1 MQAQPKTI
9 RDILHTGDQ
18 YIIPLFQR
26 FYSWEK
32 THWEKLRMDIW
43 ALMEDGAKPVHF
55 LGPLVCTLP
64 PRLPGNSSAFQLI
77 DGQQRITTLTIL
89 LSAIRDVARSRGLSD
104 FAEEV
109 TEDYLLFKRKQG
121 SDRYKVLPRL
131 GDREVLTAMI
141 EGHDMAAFADS
152 RVYEAWKYFHRHVQH
167 LSRKDTKKQLGKL
180 LDVITARLNL
190 VAVLIDGENPYEI
203 FESLNSTGL
212 PLKESDLIRNFVFM
226 AIPLAKQSEFN
237 EQQWK
242 AFEEM
247 FDATD
252 ADEEVEMT
260 PFYRDYLMRNG
271 RYSKEDA
278 TFVDFKNAHE
288 EAVQQPEA
296 LVVELKRYARLDL
309 MLRRPGSVK
318 DEVLRGV
325 LGQVEG
331 MEITTAYPL
340 LLNLLDRHDRGEL
353 SKDDLCG
360 SLGDL
365 VSFVLRRSICGE
377 STRAYGKW
385 FVEAITMIRSHPRAD
400 LQAYWLARRWPDDTA
415 VRERLPGFELYR
427 RESTKARVILEG
439 LEESFGHRERVDL
452 STLTIEHV
460 MPQTITNNKN
470 GKAWKEML
478 GEEWEQIHDALL
490 HALGNLTLTGYNTEL
505 SNSPFESKQVELAK
519 SHLDLNTY
527 FTSLPKWDA
536 DAIRKRSVVLT
547 ERVLS
552 LWPRPASDVA
562 YAASAE
568 AMPEPEGLTNAA
580 KARLEYW
587 RHLDSRLEERGFA
600 TEWIK
605 PTADSWLTL
614 SLGETGEAEFV
625 LSFNQQLG
633 RIHVSLI
640 LSGKVGEKIA
650 QGLDKDKDAIQQELG
665 CQLTWELN
673 NNGGEIYI
681 TDEGIPIRDQNDWL
695 VQHDWFGDR
704 LEDFQHVLQPRVL
717 ALEKEALKDPDIREA
732 LEQRDLQ
739 TRYWRACASSLTCS
753 PLTLRENDP
762 AKGQTVCRFAPLD
775 DGIRFGIQCYP
786 SNDSLTVYLGV
797 TSSASRNQRRLFKD
811 MHEAQIPEL
820 ETLIGQKLHVKD
832 PYLWV
837 AITADIKAQV
847 DWPRQHQWIKD
858 TGEKF
863 LTVFKPR
870 LAIP

>member
-89 LSAIRDVARSRGLSD
+89 LSAIRDVARSRGLSG

-109 TEDYLLFKRKQG
+109 TEDFLLFKRKQG

-141 EGHDMAAFADS
+141 EGHDMAAFVDS

-167 LSRKDTKKQLGKL
+167 LSRKDTEKQLARL
-180 LDVITARLNL
+180 LEVITTRLNL

-226 AIPLAKQSEFN
+226 AIPLAKQAEFN
-237 EQQWK
+237 EQHWK
-242 AFEEM
+242 AFDEM

-260 PFYRDYLMRNG
+260 PFYRDYLMRKG

-278 TFVDFKNAHE
+278 TFVDFKNAQE
-288 EAVQQPEA
+288 EAVKQPEA

-309 MLRRPGSVK
+309 MLRRPGSIK

-325 LGQVEG
+325 LRQVEG

-353 SKDDLCG
+353 SGEDLCG
-360 SLGDL
+360 CLSDL

-385 FVEAITMIRSHPRAD
+385 FVEAITMIRSNPRAD
-400 LQAYWLARRWPDDTA
+400 LQAYWLARRWPDDAA

-505 SNSPFESKQVELAK
+505 SNSPFETKQVELAK

-536 DAIRKRSVVLT
+536 DAIPKRSVALT
-547 ERVLS
+547 ERVLT
-552 LWPRPASDVA
+552 LWPRPASSVT

-580 KARLEYW
+580 KTRLEYW

-600 TEWIK
+600 TDLIV
-605 PTADSWLTL
+605 PVPDSWLSL

-640 LSGKVGEKIA
+640 LSGKAGEKIA
-650 QGLDKDKDAIQQELG
+650 QGLDKDKAAIQQELG
-665 CQLTWELN
+665 YQLTWELN

-704 LEDFQHVLQPRVL
+704 LEDFQRVLQPRVL
-717 ALEKEALKDPDIREA
+717 ALEKEALSDSEIRKSIEK
-732 LEQRDLQ
+732 RDLLAA
-739 TRYWRACASSLTCS
+739 YWQACSKAIGGSSVAF
-753 PLTLRENDP
+753 RENDFH
-762 AKGQTVCRFAPLD
+762 KGRTYCRFNEVDVGVRFGSDVDLKDGEIGIYLSVDKSAERKVRNNFKALIE
-775 DGIRFGIQCYP
+775 DGI
-786 SNDSLTVYLGV
+786 SSLESQL
-797 TSSASRNQRRLFKD
+797 
-811 MHEAQIPEL
+811 
-820 ETLIGQKLHVKD
+820 GQKLHWYD
-832 PYLWV
+832 PYFNV
-837 AITADIKAQV
+837 ITTGDITNKC
-847 DWPRQHQWIKD
+847 DWPRQHQWIKE
-858 TGEKF
+858 TAGKV
-863 LTVFKPR
+863 LAVFKLR
-870 LAIP
+870 LGIP

>member
-1 MQAQPKTI
+1 MSATKSPTTCSLYLTS
-9 RDILHTGDQ
+9 IL
-18 YIIPLFQR
+18 
-26 FYSWEK
+26 
-32 THWEKLRMDIW
+32 
-43 ALMEDGAKPVHF
+43 
-55 LGPLVCTLP
+55 LGPLVCTLL

-89 LSAIRDVARSRGLSD
+89 LSAIRDVARSLGLND

-141 EGHDMAAFADS
+141 EGHDMSTFANS
-152 RVYEAWKYFHRHVQH
+152 RVFEGWKYFHRHVQH
-167 LSRKDTKKQLGKL
+167 LSRKDTQAQLNKL
-180 LDVITARLNL
+180 LDVIATRLNL

-237 EQQWK
+237 DQHWK

-252 ADEEVEMT
+252 TEEGVEMT

-278 TFVDFKNAHE
+278 TFVDFKNTHE
-288 EAVQQPEA
+288 EDVQQPET

-309 MLRRPGSVK
+309 MLRRPSKVK
-318 DEVLRGV
+318 DEVLRRV
-325 LGQVEG
+325 LRQVEG

-353 SKDDLCG
+353 GKEELCG
-360 SLGDL
+360 CFSDL

-385 FVEAITMIRSHPRAD
+385 FAEAITMIRGNPRAD
-400 LQAYWLARRWPDDTA
+400 LQTYWLARRWPDDAA
-415 VRERLPGFELYR
+415 VRERLPSFELYR

-452 STLTIEHV
+452 TTLTIEHV

-478 GEEWEQIHDALL
+478 GEEWEQTHDALL
-490 HALGNLTLTGYNTEL
+490 HALGNLTLTGYNNEL
-505 SNSPFESKQVELAK
+505 SNSAFETKQVELAK

-527 FTSLPKWDA
+527 FTNRPKWDA
-536 DAIRKRSVVLT
+536 KAIRERSVALT
-547 ERVLS
+547 ERALVLWS
-552 LWPRPASDVA
+552 RPATSVV

-587 RHLDSRLEERGFA
+587 RHFDSRLEERGVPHELITPA
-600 TEWIK
+600 
-605 PTADSWLTL
+605 PDSSVSI
-614 SLGETGEAEFV
+614 SLGDAGEAEFV
-625 LSFNQQLG
+625 LSFNQARGEIHASLSLSGNVGG
-633 RIHVSLI
+633 RIAKGL
-640 LSGKVGEKIA
+640 A
-650 QGLDKDKDAIQQELG
+650 QHKDAIHQELAYE
-665 CQLTWELN
+665 LKWELSN
-673 NNGGEIYI
+673 SGGEVYI
-681 TDEGIPIRDQNDWL
+681 TDEGIPIRDQNDWP

-704 LEDFQHVLQPRVL
+704 LEDFQRVFRPRVL
-717 ALEKEALKDPDIREA
+717 ALEREA
-732 LEQRDLQ
+732 LQDPEIRQALAQRELQ
-739 TRYWRACASSLTCS
+739 TKYWRACASVLAGASVS
-753 PLTLRENDP
+753 LRESDTAN
-762 AKGQTVCRFAPLD
+762 GRTFCRFGSLD
-775 DGIRFGIQCYP
+775 DGISFGSQCYP
-786 SNDSLTVYLGV
+786 SDASICVYLGV
-797 TSSASRNQRRLFKD
+797 TSAAGRNQRRLFK
-811 MHEAQIPEL
+811 ELIESQIPEV
-820 ETLIGQKLHVKD
+820 EGVIGQKVNLEDSYV
-832 PYLWV
+832 WV
-837 AITADIKAQV
+837 AISGDIKIQE
-847 DWPRQHQWIKD
+847 DWPRQHQWIRESA
-858 TGEKF
+858 EKF
-863 LTVFKPR
+863 VSVFKPR
-870 LAIP
+870 LAIE

>member
-226 AIPLAKQSEFN
+226 AIPLAKQPEFN
-237 EQQWK
+237 EQHWK

-318 DEVLRGV
+318 DELLRGV
-325 LGQVEG
+325 LRQVEG

-360 SLGDL
+360 SLSDL

-460 MPQTITNNKN
+460 MPQTITNSKN

-505 SNSPFESKQVELAK
+505 SNSPFETKQVELAK
-519 SHLDLNTY
+519 SHLDLNNY

-536 DAIRKRSVVLT
+536 DAIRKRSVALT
-547 ERVLS
+547 ERVLTI
-552 LWPRPASDVA
+552 WPRPNSSVT

-650 QGLDKDKDAIQQELG
+650 QGLDKDKAAIQQELG
-665 CQLTWELN
+665 YQLTWELN

-704 LEDFQHVLQPRVL
+704 LEDFQRVLQPRVL
-717 ALEKEALKDPDIREA
+717 ALEKEALQDPDIRQA

-739 TRYWRACASSLTCS
+739 TRYWRACASTFAGS

-762 AKGQTVCRFAPLD
+762 AKGQTVCRFSPLD

-811 MHEAQIPEL
+811 MLEAQIPEL
-820 ETLIGQKLHVKD
+820 ETLTGQKLHIKD

-837 AITADIKAQV
+837 AIPADIKAQA
-847 DWPRQHQWIKD
+847 DWPRQHQWIKE

>member
-89 LSAIRDVARSRGLSD
+89 LSAIRDVAHSRGLSD

-141 EGHDMAAFADS
+141 EGHDMSAFADS
-152 RVYEAWKYFHRHVQH
+152 RVYEGWKYFHRHVQH
-167 LSRKDTKKQLGKL
+167 LSRKDTQTQLKKL
-180 LDVITARLNL
+180 LDVIATRLNL

-237 EQQWK
+237 DQHWK
-242 AFEEM
+242 GFEEM

-252 ADEEVEMT
+252 VDEAVEMT
-260 PFYRDYLMRNG
+260 PFYRDYLMRDG

-278 TFVDFKNAHE
+278 TFVDFKNVHE
-288 EAVQQPEA
+288 EVVQQSEA

-309 MLRRPGSVK
+309 MLRRAVSVK

-325 LGQVEG
+325 LRQIEG

-353 SKDDLCG
+353 SKEDLCG
-360 SLGDL
+360 CLSDL
-365 VSFVLRRSICGE
+365 ASFVLRRSICGE
-377 STRAYGKW
+377 STRTYGKW
-385 FVEAITMIRSHPRAD
+385 FVEAITMIRGKPRAD
-400 LQAYWLARRWPDDTA
+400 LQAYWLARRWPDDAA

-427 RESTKARVILEG
+427 RESTKTRVILEG

-505 SNSPFESKQVELAK
+505 SNSPFEIKQVELAK
-519 SHLDLNTY
+519 SHLDLNAY
-527 FTSLPKWDA
+527 FTGLPKWDA
-536 DAIRKRSVVLT
+536 NAIRMRSVALT
-547 ERVLS
+547 ERVLA
-552 LWPRPASDVA
+552 LWPRPACGVA
-562 YAASAE
+562 YMASAE
-568 AMPEPEGLTNAA
+568 AMPEPDGLTNAA
-580 KARLEYW
+580 KSKLEYW
-587 RHLDSRLEERGFA
+587 RHLDSRLEERGVPCELINPA
-600 TEWIK
+600 
-605 PTADSWLTL
+605 PDSSVSI
-614 SLGETGEAEFV
+614 SLGEAGEAEFV
-625 LSFNQQLG
+625 LSFNQG
-633 RIHVSLI
+633 RGQIHVSLT
-640 LSGKVGEKIA
+640 LSGNVGGCIA
-650 QGLDKDKDAIQQELG
+650 KGLDQHKNAIHQELG
-665 CQLTWELN
+665 YELKWELSN
-673 NNGGEIYI
+673 SGGEIYI
-681 TDEGIPIRDQNDWL
+681 TDEGIPIRDQNDWP

-704 LEDFQHVLQPRVL
+704 LEDFQRVLRPRVL
-717 ALEKEALKDPDIREA
+717 ALEREALQDPDIRQA
-732 LEQRDLQ
+732 LEQRELQ
-739 TRYWRACASSLTCS
+739 TKYWRGCASALAGSS
-753 PLTLRENDP
+753 VSLRESDTAN
-762 AKGQTVCRFAPLD
+762 GRTYCRFGSLD
-775 DGIRFGIQCYP
+775 DGISFGSQCYP
-786 SNDSLTVYLGV
+786 SDASICVYLGV
-797 TSSASRNQRRLFKD
+797 TSSAGRNQRRLFK
-811 MHEAQIPEL
+811 ELIESRIPEV
-820 ETLIGQKLHVKD
+820 EGLIGQKLHVED
-832 PYLWV
+832 PYVWV
-837 AITADIKAQV
+837 AITGDIKVQE
-847 DWPRQHQWIKD
+847 DWPRQHQWIRESA
-858 TGEKF
+858 EKF
-863 LTVFKPR
+863 VSVFRPR
-870 LAIP
+870 LAIE